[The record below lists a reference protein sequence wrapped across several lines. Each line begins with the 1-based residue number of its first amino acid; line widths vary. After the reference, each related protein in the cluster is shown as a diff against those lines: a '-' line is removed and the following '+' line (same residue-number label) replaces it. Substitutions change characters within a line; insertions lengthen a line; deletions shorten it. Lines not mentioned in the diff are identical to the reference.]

1 MASNFPSIPRVTGDT
16 DDDISIHLYNKV
28 GPSRPLPHRNFD
40 EDILDILQEDED
52 DLDANSAIDFNKKYQ
67 LYQSTGQL
75 ADDEEYPS
83 DEYDVDTEVEDDRDE
98 NAAFK
103 ESINKSRPKEK
114 PPVPSIFEEFSNV
127 KKSANNAFKAKSM
140 ANFFTNGFTN
150 GINNRIVL
158 FSLWFVLLLA
168 FVGFLFSSR
177 SRDSLP
183 IQLPVNSESF
193 TSTFKSITSKLSY
206 LESATDK
213 LSEKQAALE
222 SNQNLMAS
230 NLNKKF
236 EVISSKFQEIESTLV
251 DSRSF
256 KNLYKEF
263 DDMKTSVSSIIENSD
278 PNQLETKLNFVSK
291 KLNEL
296 SDISSSMESIKS
308 EILTKLL
315 DQLPERI
322 PIYIKDKKVHFIPE
336 FQKFLYSF
344 IEKYNQE
351 NPVLDD
357 ETKKKLQL
365 GSAGGNGNIN
375 KGKLETYLKNKFDEN
390 NKEIWAKLT
399 NLIDD
404 LTIVNNSTD
413 TKLFEKNANHLL
425 LDNLLDIF
433 SKGSVKINYA
443 DYNLGARI
451 LGFLTSLGGSESSS
465 KPLAR
470 RVFLGWYDYLKSPNN
485 WNYNANNVLVD
496 GGKIWECL
504 SNQCSIG
511 IRLFNP
517 VILTDIIVKSGTF
530 DPSEFSAPVGVSLYI
545 KPKYQDKVGE
555 VLKVI
560 STFNDDSEV
569 EDTNK
574 YLKKFVKVKSFKLNP
589 AKSIN
594 HLKLPVNLINLKVPV
609 RDIYLKLTCAPGK
622 NCAIFNTKVY
632 GITEY
637 NTYKFSNDVDLMVE
651 KLKLQENVEE
661 EEEEEEENSDE
672 YIYEREFESNAEILG
687 DDELLW

>member
-1 MASNFPSIPRVTGDT
+1 MASKFPSIPRVTGDT
-16 DDDISIHLYNKV
+16 DDDTSIHLYNKV

-40 EDILDILQEDED
+40 EEILDILREDED
-52 DLDANSAIDFNKKYQ
+52 DLDTNSTSDFNKKFQ

-75 ADDEEYPS
+75 VDEEEYSS

-103 ESINKSRPKEK
+103 ESINKLRPKEK
-114 PPVPSIFEEFSNV
+114 PTVPSIFEEFSNI
-127 KKSANNAFKAKSM
+127 KKSANNSLKVSPGTH
-140 ANFFTNGFTN
+140 FFTNGFSS
-150 GINNRIVL
+150 RIVL
-158 FSLWFVLLLA
+158 FSLWLVLLLA

-177 SRDSLP
+177 SSDSLP

-193 TSTFKSITSKLSY
+193 TSTFKSITSKLSH
-206 LESATDK
+206 LELATDK
-213 LSEKQAALE
+213 LTEKQAALE

-236 EVISSKFQEIESTLV
+236 EVISSKFQEIESSLV
-251 DSRSF
+251 DLRSF
-256 KNLYKEF
+256 QNLYKEF

-278 PNQLETKLNFVSK
+278 PNQLETKLNSVTK

-351 NPVLDD
+351 NPVLD
-357 ETKKKLQL
+357 EELKKRLQL
-365 GSAGGNGNIN
+365 ESAGSNGNIN

-390 NKEIWAKLT
+390 NKEIWGKLT
-399 NLIDD
+399 NFIDD

-433 SKGSVKINYA
+433 SKGSIKINYA

-451 LGFLTSLGGSESSS
+451 LGFLTNLGGSESSF
-465 KPLAR
+465 KPLSR
-470 RVFLGWYDYLKSPNN
+470 RILLGWYDYLKSPKN

-496 GGKIWECL
+496 GGKTWECL

-530 DPSEFSAPVGVSLYI
+530 DPSEFSAPVEVSLYI
-545 KPKYQDKVGE
+545 KPKNQDKVGE

-560 STFNDDSEV
+560 STFNGDSEV
-569 EDTNK
+569 EETNK

-594 HLKLPVNLINLKVPV
+594 HLKIPVNLINLKVPV
-609 RDIYLKLTCAPGK
+609 RDMYLKLTCVSGK

-637 NTYKFSNDVDLMVE
+637 NTYRFSNDVDLMVE
-651 KLKLQENVEE
+651 KLKLQESVQ
-661 EEEEEEENSDE
+661 EEENDE
-672 YIYEREFESNAEILG
+672 YIYENEFETSAEILG